1 MKPQE
6 YKVPTYFIY
15 VAEITW
21 MPIKSPNIFIKIKN
35 IKSSNNLFVTLL
47 EGSVAPVSAQ
57 LQFLKF
63 VSTWL

>member
-1 MKPQE
+1 
-6 YKVPTYFIY
+6 
-15 VAEITW
+15 

-35 IKSSNNLFVTLL
+35 IKSSNNLVVTLL

-63 VSTWL
+63 VST